1 MDKKKLE
8 EIIEQAPNENEQW
21 DFKQEW
27 HHSNGE
33 LLRDILNF
41 VNTPSHDDCYIIF
54 GVNDKDGSII
64 GINDDRYKKDK
75 QQLQDFLR
83 KQPFSQNYYP
93 KTNVES
99 FDFDGKKV
107 DVLTIYNTSA
117 VPLFLTK
124 DVARLNNEDG
134 KRIGKP
140 LQRGLIYSR
149 INDSNTPVDESTTD
163 DRMQELWQ
171 KRFRL
176 DVSVYERA
184 KFVLKDYDNWTYIKL
199 IANDRKY
206 IYTKDPDFVVEIVD
220 DDMADSKDQFAAFSL
235 DQDRTKIYWNKVKLN
250 FRDTTIYENYYLY
263 LNSTDFG
270 TVVPD
275 RYTISLPNLVDDGI
289 AFYYYFYRNDF
300 PILISKLI
308 DHISHVYRF
317 SSEFSSA
324 KFDADVIIFEN
335 KEERKNIEKK
345 TKDYIYDNFDKMKKW
360 LYPSTEDIKT
370 MEHKVQLD
378 IDMSDFKR
386 NRYQIP
392 LLMFD
397 NKLVQLMQQFKI
409 MMK

>member
-107 DVLTIYNTSA
+107 DVLTIYNTNA

-206 IYTKDPDFVVEIVD
+206 I
-220 DDMADSKDQFAAFSL
+220 
-235 DQDRTKIYWNKVKLN
+235 
-250 FRDTTIYENYYLY
+250 
-263 LNSTDFG
+263 
-270 TVVPD
+270 
-275 RYTISLPNLVDDGI
+275 
-289 AFYYYFYRNDF
+289 
-300 PILISKLI
+300 
-308 DHISHVYRF
+308 
-317 SSEFSSA
+317 
-324 KFDADVIIFEN
+324 
-335 KEERKNIEKK
+335 
-345 TKDYIYDNFDKMKKW
+345 
-360 LYPSTEDIKT
+360 
-370 MEHKVQLD
+370 
-378 IDMSDFKR
+378 
-386 NRYQIP
+386 
-392 LLMFD
+392 
-397 NKLVQLMQQFKI
+397 
-409 MMK
+409 